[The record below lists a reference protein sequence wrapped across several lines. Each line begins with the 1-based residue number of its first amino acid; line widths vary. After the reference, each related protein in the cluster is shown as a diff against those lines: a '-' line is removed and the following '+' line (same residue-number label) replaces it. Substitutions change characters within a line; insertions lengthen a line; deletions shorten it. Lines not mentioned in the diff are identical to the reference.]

1 MLRFVCTFDDSQRV
15 TCLLLG
21 RELFSYRIPRSVPE
35 PLPPPAVVIVDKP
48 AVLGRTTLRRRTMKA
63 EMKAMKERIQ
73 DDEWQLV

>member
-1 MLRFVCTFDDSQRV
+1 M
-15 TCLLLG
+15 
-21 RELFSYRIPRSVPE
+21 PE